1 MIGLARMVVLDE
13 ASLICD
19 LAEVYHVL
27 DWRSLPPFTAATL
40 AHGLGPDSRI
50 ARSISKTPIKT
61 DLILLAAIAD
71 ALRILVWQNTKDG
84 HKGRN
89 APKSILGM
97 LLGKEEEKTSAGFDS
112 VDEFRAW
119 HESMTGGDGIG

>member
-1 MIGLARMVVLDE
+1 MIGLARMVALDE

-27 DWRSLPPFTAATL
+27 DWRSLPPLTAATL
-40 AHGLGPDSRI
+40 AYGLGPDSRI
-50 ARSISKTPIKT
+50 VRSINKTPIST
-61 DLILLAAIAD
+61 ELILLAAIVD
-71 ALRILVWQNTKDG
+71 SLRILVWQNTKDG
-84 HKGRN
+84 QKGRN
-89 APKSILGM
+89 APKRILDR